1 MQAELKSLVAQL
13 GIARAGNVAKSPEGR
28 QAIRIVR
35 RFAFSSQLKRMA
47 VVCAVENPSEGDT
60 GLLVAVKVRALPAT
74 RQHSNRSRL
83 TDSVHPTQRPWQQG
97 APETLATM
105 LANKPA
111 FYDTTHKQIAA
122 QGSRVIALAYKWIP
136 TASQQHARNMSRDEA
151 ESDLIFAG
159 FLAFHCPVK
168 PDSKGAMELLLQS
181 SHRV

>member
-1 MQAELKSLVAQL
+1 
-13 GIARAGNVAKSPEGR
+13 
-28 QAIRIVR
+28 
-35 RFAFSSQLKRMA
+35 
-47 VVCAVENPSEGDT
+47 
-60 GLLVAVKVRALPAT
+60 
-74 RQHSNRSRL
+74 
-83 TDSVHPTQRPWQQG
+83 
-97 APETLATM
+97 M

-181 SHRV
+181 SHRVRKQGRGTVALAGPTNMALYGGLYVTMRRSL